1 MKRLGRLVVTL
12 VSAFFWGVS
21 QALPD
26 AQSHHRLAIRLLILR
41 QFVFA
46 AMPALIAMTGVL
58 PVQSTRAATAQ
69 VAVGA
74 AVLRYVS
81 IRVLSAPRGV
91 NISQADIV
99 QGYVDV
105 EIASKLEIRS
115 NSPTGFTL
123 AIESQTDFAKGI
135 DVRSNS
141 GVTSLGRFGG
151 TLNIQTVGHG
161 MQTTPVELSFRILL
175 SNNVYPGVYPWA
187 PQITVSPS

>member
-1 MKRLGRLVVTL
+1 MKRFGRLVVTL
-12 VSAFFWGVS
+12 

-26 AQSHHRLAIRLLILR
+26 AQSCHRLAIRLLILR

-46 AMPALIAMTGVL
+46 AMPALIAMTAIV
-58 PVQSTRAATAQ
+58 PVQATSAATAQ
-69 VAVGA
+69 VSVGA

-115 NSPTGFTL
+115 NSPTGFAL
-123 AIESQTDFAKGI
+123 AIESQADFAKGI

-151 TLNIQTVGHG
+151 MLNIQTVGHG

-175 SNNVYPGVYPWA
+175 SNNAYPGVYPWA
-187 PQITVSPS
+187 PQISVSPS

>member
-1 MKRLGRLVVTL
+1 M
-12 VSAFFWGVS
+12 
-21 QALPD
+21 
-26 AQSHHRLAIRLLILR
+26 LR

-46 AMPALIAMTGVL
+46 AMPALIAMTGIV
-58 PVQSTRAATAQ
+58 PVQSTRAATVQ

-105 EIASKLEIRS
+105 GIASNLEIRT

-123 AIESQTDFAKGI
+123 AIESQTDFVKGI
-135 DVRSNS
+135 DVRSNN

-151 TLNIQTVGHG
+151 MLNIQTVGQG

-175 SNNVYPGVYPWA
+175 SINVYPGVYLWA
-187 PQITVSPS
+187 PQISVSPS